1 MVSEVPAPR
10 RRLRHPPCPSI
21 SPRRCGDVGWGGG
34 LRPGDGAGTLCWRG
48 AVTVWLVPHLP
59 YGHGCVPGSLM
70 VWGHRWGRGELT
82 QASWRTPRSPA
93 RRGSGAAPSP
103 SSSSPLHRPSVT
115 LNVPGATPLA
125 SATRGRVGRGG

>member
-10 RRLRHPPCPSI
+10 RRRHPPCPSI
-21 SPRRCGDVGWGGG
+21 PPPLRGPGLGG

-59 YGHGCVPGSLM
+59 YGHVCVPGSLR
-70 VWGHRWGRGELT
+70 VWGRRWGRGALT
-82 QASWRTPRSPA
+82 QASWRTPRSPV
-93 RRGSGAAPSP
+93 RRGSGLAPSP
-103 SSSSPLHRPSVT
+103 SSSLPLHRPSVT

-125 SATRGRVGRGG
+125 SATRGRVGRAG